1 LQAAFSIGLDSCGGA
16 ISASDSNLESGPNSE
31 GRSRL
36 DLYPDERVQGW
47 IPFTLEDGAIPA
59 KLKYELN
66 VFNGETVEVDLS
78 GTLEIVD
85 WEPIQ
90 PSLDAPSLGD
100 TNIVFGYSLAALSV
114 VDPLSPGILYT
125 PKDGVHLVSIE
136 ILVKNEDASD
146 TLSSNPLYLIMI
158 DNLGFVYDAE
168 LGSSDLGQID
178 VLDLSSGEA
187 AKGYVTFEIPDCRS
201 PLYIRYVTDFWG
213 FEEPLVAGLNQ

>member
-1 LQAAFSIGLDSCGGA
+1 VEVGIQSRQAAQLVGLQAAFSIGLDSCGGA

-100 TNIVFGYSLAALSV
+100 TNIVFGYSLAALSSRSFV
-114 VDPLSPGILYT
+114 TWNSLHTQRWCSLGIYRNLS
-125 PKDGVHLVSIE
+125 KE
-136 ILVKNEDASD
+136 
-146 TLSSNPLYLIMI
+146 
-158 DNLGFVYDAE
+158 
-168 LGSSDLGQID
+168 
-178 VLDLSSGEA
+178 
-187 AKGYVTFEIPDCRS
+187 
-201 PLYIRYVTDFWG
+201 
-213 FEEPLVAGLNQ
+213 